1 MGVIS
6 ATNAFLNT
14 SGKQRY
20 PIISM
25 IAGAAVKIL
34 SNYFL
39 VGTIGIMGAPLSTV
53 LCYLTAATLNI
64 FFTVKHVGKLPNIKK
79 IFGMPLLCG
88 VTSVGLSALVYML
101 LDMILPY
108 KIATFFALLC
118 IVFIY
123 LFMIIRTKTVTES
136 ELLMLP
142 YGTKIVKIL
151 KKLWF
156 FTKKC

>member
-1 MGVIS
+1 
-6 ATNAFLNT
+6 
-14 SGKQRY
+14 
-20 PIISM
+20 M
-25 IAGAAVKIL
+25 IAGAAVKII

-53 LCYLTAATLNI
+53 LCYLTAAVLNI
-64 FFTVKHVGKLPNIKK
+64 FFTVKHVGALPNVKK
-79 IFGMPLLCG
+79 IFGLPLFCG
-88 VTSVGLSALVYML
+88 VTSVGLSALVYLL
-101 LDMILPY
+101 LDKVLPY

-136 ELLMLP
+136 ELIMLP
-142 YGTKIVKIL
+142 HGKKMVKIL
-151 KKLWF
+151 KKLHF